1 LVRYMTYLLSKKSL
15 KPATVKRK
23 IRTIR
28 SLLNHGCDLADA
40 DNVVRF
46 LNTCE
51 WASGTKAIAIDS
63 YRDYLNMLGLTEVKL
78 PHIKREETLPFIP
91 LESELDSLICNAR
104 TKTYAFLRVLKDT
117 ACRPIEAWVLKW
129 MDIDL
134 ADRCVTI
141 TPAKYSHP
149 KKLKICE
156 QTLNLLSSLP
166 KKNQFVFSSS
176 RDKERFADELEHFAI
191 NFVKLRT
198 RVADKLKN
206 PRLNMI
212 SLKTFRHWKATIEYV
227 RTKDILHVKEMLG
240 HVNIAN
246 TLKYIHLANAVS
258 TMQDDYICKVARA
271 LKECEELISSGF
283 EYVTEFE
290 SMKLFR
296 KRK

>member
-1 LVRYMTYLLSKKSL
+1 MAYLLSKKSL

-23 IRTIR
+23 VKTIR
-28 SLLNHGCDLADA
+28 SLLKHGCDLADA

-46 LNTCE
+46 LNTCS
-51 WASGTKAIAIDS
+51 WASGTKDIVIDS

-78 PHIKREETLPFIP
+78 PHIRREEKLPFIP
-91 LESELDSLICNAR
+91 LESELDALICNAR
-104 TKTYAFLRVLKDT
+104 TKMCAFLRVLKDT
-117 ACRPIEAWVLKW
+117 ACRPIEAWILNW
-129 MDIDL
+129 TDIDSVN
-134 ADRCVTI
+134 RCVTI

-149 KKLKICE
+149 RKLKINE
-156 QTLNLLSSLP
+156 QTLNLLSALP
-166 KKNQFVFSSS
+166 KENQYVFSLSG
-176 RDKERFADELEHFAI
+176 DKERFADELEHFCI

-206 PRLNMI
+206 PRLRMI
-212 SLKTFRHWKATIEYV
+212 SMKTFRHWKATMEYV

-258 TMQDDYICKVARA
+258 TMQDDYVCKVAKS
-271 LKECEELISSGF
+271 LKECEELIESGF
-283 EYVTEFE
+283 EYVTDFE
-290 SMKLFR
+290 DFKLFR